1 MVSEN
6 YNTEYFND
14 SHVLCNS
21 LVEEYTHS
29 FYGAIKYSSP
39 GIKFGNTEPVD
50 GKATPN
56 LGENNYE
63 ILSDIGYALDD
74 IDHLHQDNVLTAG
87 EF

>member
-1 MVSEN
+1 MSEN

-14 SHVLCNS
+14 NHVLCNS

-29 FYGAIKYSSP
+29 FYGAIKYSSH
-39 GIKFGNTEPVD
+39 GIKFGNTEPVN